1 MESKRKRT
9 EEHRP
14 APFSLPKGEGVAR
27 ILSSVRWTDVA
38 GFSLCQ
44 TWNILCV
51 ALPDPITY
59 TSPFLDLRWVSL
71 ATTLVLMVLA
81 VLLQRRTQELL
92 KRRAF
97 LYGVGIVAASGS
109 ILGPL
114 RAL

>member
-59 TSPFLDLRWVSL
+59 TC
-71 ATTLVLMVLA
+71 
-81 VLLQRRTQELL
+81 LLYTSRC
-92 KRRAF
+92 
-97 LYGVGIVAASGS
+97 V
-109 ILGPL
+109 
-114 RAL
+114 